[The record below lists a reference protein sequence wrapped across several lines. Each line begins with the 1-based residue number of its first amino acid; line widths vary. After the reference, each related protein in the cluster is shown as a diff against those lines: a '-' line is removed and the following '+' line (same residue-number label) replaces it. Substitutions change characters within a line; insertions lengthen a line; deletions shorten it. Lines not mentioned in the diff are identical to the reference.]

1 MCHSVLIY
9 TLNQDFQAFYLSIH
23 QIGVQL
29 LRDGNIPLFCVTDQ
43 KHVSLFMS
51 IETTWGTLCFRSKRG
66 EIVQVNKRRFEKEC
80 SGYAYFR
87 VCQYDIYCIRVI
99 IVQKGLI

>member
-1 MCHSVLIY
+1 MSLSINLY
-9 TLNQDFQAFYLSIH
+9 FKQDFQAFYLLIH
-23 QIGVQL
+23 QIGAQL

-99 IVQKGLI
+99 IVQNGPI